1 MSQELLQFL
10 VQVGVAIALGAVVLI
25 VAFIVLKL
33 IAAIKQRWPRSPGVD
48 LILQALTPYVYQA
61 ILAGERAV
69 IWGLDALEDHIAATD
84 KKRVADSVYN
94 LIPDAI
100 VVGGVTLS
108 SDAIKRLVTRDEWQN
123 FIKTQYDAADA
134 FLQRNE
140 VYLRGQVEQLKKLSP
155 AA

>member
-1 MSQELLQFL
+1 LK
-10 VQVGVAIALGAVVLI
+10 VL
-25 VAFIVLKL
+25 
-33 IAAIKQRWPRSPGVD
+33 AAIKKRWPRSPGVD

-84 KKRVADSVYN
+84 KKKVADSVYN

-108 SDAIKRLVTRDEWQN
+108 SDAIKRLITRDEWQN

-140 VYLRGQVEQLKKLSP
+140 VYLRGQVEQLKRLSP